1 MTEAIAATAPWQ
13 SCKIVEVATKT
24 PAIKSFFLRLSETF
38 DYRPDS
44 TLTCG

>member
-1 MTEAIAATAPWQ
+1 MTDPSTAAARWQRCAIP
-13 SCKIVEVATKT
+13 EVVTRT

-44 TLTCG
+44 TLTCD